1 LRGYK
6 DVEGEILI
14 KILLGA
20 IIGGGIGF
28 AVGYFGKCST
38 GMCPLTSDPY
48 ISTILGLLIGVMIA
62 IRK

>member
-1 LRGYK
+1 M
-6 DVEGEILI
+6 I